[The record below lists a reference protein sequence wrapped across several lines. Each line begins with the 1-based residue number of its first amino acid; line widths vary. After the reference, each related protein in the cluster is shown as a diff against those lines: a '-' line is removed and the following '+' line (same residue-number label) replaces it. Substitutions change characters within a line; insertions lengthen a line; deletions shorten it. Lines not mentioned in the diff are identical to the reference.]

1 MGKHRIYFLSVSSL
15 VVLFV
20 LVGILF
26 GNVLAREANVY
37 VYLRLF
43 NDAVHLIEDN
53 YVEDVERDNL
63 LRGAYH
69 GLFEVLDPQSEYLS
83 PREYREVIDSTPRPR
98 GELGMGL
105 SRIKGHLM
113 VIAVRPG
120 SPADQ
125 AEIRKGAQLLRI
137 GNLFTRAMSLGGAE
151 NHLRGEPGTEIEITL
166 VRHPGGGSEEIL
178 LTCVP
183 APPPI
188 RFEDLSGGTGY
199 LRLSEFPAD
208 TATQVEGYL
217 RRFLENGGTRL
228 VLDLRDNGSRTLQPV
243 LDTALLFL
251 EPGPVA
257 LVEERGEERTTLAEQ
272 ERKPFFQGPMV
283 VLVNGGTASAGELLA
298 ASLQGSER
306 SPLLG
311 QKTFGLGTRAE
322 LFPLPNGAAVRLS
335 TGKLVSPD
343 GRIWHGVGLVPDV
356 SVDLELNREA
366 LLEKAEELLRAQE
379 ESRQAG
385 KKAA

>member
-1 MGKHRIYFLSVSSL
+1 MGKLRIYFLSVSSL

-20 LVGILF
+20 LAGILL
-26 GNVLAREANVY
+26 GNVLAREGNVY

-43 NDAVHLIEDN
+43 NDAIHLIEDN

-63 LRGAYH
+63 LRGAYR

-83 PREYREVIDSTPRPR
+83 PREYREVIDSSPRPR
-98 GELGMGL
+98 GDLGLGL

-113 VIAVRPG
+113 LITVRPG

-125 AEIRKGAQLLRI
+125 AEIRRGAQLLRI
-137 GNLFTRAMSLGGAE
+137 GNLATKAMSLAGAE
-151 NHLRGEPGTEIEITL
+151 NRLRGAPGTEIEITL

-178 LTCVP
+178 LTRVP

-199 LRLSEFPAD
+199 LRLSDFPAD
-208 TATQVEGYL
+208 TATRVEGYL
-217 RRFLENGGTRL
+217 RRFLDNGGTRL
-228 VLDLRDNGSRTLQPV
+228 VLDLRDNGSRTLRPV

-251 EPGPVA
+251 EPGPVV
-257 LVEERGEERTTLAEQ
+257 LVEERGEERAILVEQ
-272 ERKPFFQGPMV
+272 VRKPFFQGPMV

-311 QKTFGLGTRAE
+311 QKTFGLGTRTE

-343 GRIWHGVGLVPDV
+343 GSIWHGVGLVPDV
-356 SVDLELNREA
+356 SVDLDLIREA

-379 ESRQAG
+379 DSREAE